1 MVYDQL
7 QVFEAK
13 EKKFPLSTFYV
24 YLFMY
29 EFIVLLTVS
38 PPLVKI
44 LYMTSEK

>member
-13 EKKFPLSTFYV
+13 EKKFPLSTLYV

-29 EFIVLLTVS
+29 EFIVLLTV
-38 PPLVKI
+38 VKI